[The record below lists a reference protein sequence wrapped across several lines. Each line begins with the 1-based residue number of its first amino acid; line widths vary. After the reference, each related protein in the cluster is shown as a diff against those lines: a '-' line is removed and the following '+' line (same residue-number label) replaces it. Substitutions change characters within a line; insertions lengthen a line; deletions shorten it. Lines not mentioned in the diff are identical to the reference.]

1 MYEEAIVH
9 TINMITNLFNK
20 SHFLSSCICNF
31 MNSQILEH
39 NVAEKIL
46 DDTILISYISLTV
59 SFSKTAC

>member
-1 MYEEAIVH
+1 
-9 TINMITNLFNK
+9 
-20 SHFLSSCICNF
+20 

-46 DDTILISYISLTV
+46 DDTILISYISLIV